1 MTPTNLTVGRKG
13 KVGKRVSERER
24 EGGEGKTQFWII
36 DPVVIVCLLAMR
48 SFAELHNL
56 CTYVVASFSTHLK
69 YVQI

>member
-1 MTPTNLTVGRKG
+1 M
-13 KVGKRVSERER
+13 SERER

-48 SFAELHNL
+48 SFAELHYL
-56 CTYVVASFSTHLK
+56 CTFVVASFSTHLK